1 MFGSELKRQVSE
13 LETRLAEHAATRQAL
28 DRSLSI
34 VELSLDGT
42 VLTANDNFC
51 TAMGGRQTEIIGQKH
66 ASLCDPAYT
75 TSHAY
80 QQLWS
85 DLRAGKFFQ
94 GRVRLRHRSG
104 RTIWMETTFTPVVD
118 PQSGHLTRVIK
129 IATDITEHVEEATR
143 AAALVAAIERSM
155 AVIEFA
161 PDGTVLRANDNF
173 LQTMGYSAGEV
184 IGKHHRLFCP
194 TDLTGS
200 GEYENF
206 WRDLQ
211 AGHHFNGQFC
221 RLNKSGAPV
230 WLEASYNPVLNEDG
244 QVVRIVKTASD
255 VTAQVRRYQAE
266 KESTATAASAA
277 QETERISAHGEA
289 VILETVARIQSISR
303 AVDEAAAQVNSLGQR
318 TADISLITSTI
329 KEIADQTNLLALNA
343 AIEAAR
349 AGESGR
355 GFAVVADEV
364 RKLAERTTRSTEEIT
379 RMVVAIQTENKAVT
393 ANMNTNLTQVAEG
406 VRLANSAGDA
416 IHRIRE
422 EAKRVVDVIEQLKD
436 SAAQQAKHR

>member
-1 MFGSELKRQVSE
+1 MFGSGLKRQVSE
-13 LETRLAEHAATRQAL
+13 LETRLAEHATTRQAL

-34 VELSLDGT
+34 VELGPDGT
-42 VLTANDNFC
+42 VLTANENFC
-51 TAMGGRQTEIIGQKH
+51 ATMGARQTEIVGQKH

-75 TSHAY
+75 ASHAY
-80 QQLWS
+80 QQFWS

-94 GRVRLRHRSG
+94 GCFRRRHRSG
-104 RTIWMETTFTPVVD
+104 RAVWLEATYNPVVD
-118 PQSGHLTRVIK
+118 PQSGHITRVIK
-129 IATDITEHVEEATR
+129 FATDITERVEEAAR
-143 AAALVAAIERSM
+143 AAALITAIERAM

-194 TDLTGS
+194 TEFANS
-200 GEYENF
+200 SEYESF
-206 WRDLQ
+206 WRDLR
-211 AGHHFNGQFC
+211 AGRHVRGQFC
-221 RLNKSGAPV
+221 RLDKHGMPV
-230 WLEASYNPVLNEDG
+230 WLEASYNPVLDEDG

-255 VTAQVRRYQAE
+255 VSAQVRRYHAE
-266 KESTATAASAA
+266 QESTATAAAAA

-289 VILETVARIQSISR
+289 VILETVTRIQSISR
-303 AVDEAAAQVNSLGQR
+303 AVDEAAIQVDSLGRR
-318 TADISLITSTI
+318 TTDISLITSTI

-364 RKLAERTTRSTEEIT
+364 RKLAERTARSTEEIT
-379 RMVVAIQTENKAVT
+379 RMVLAIQTENKAVT
-393 ANMNTNLTQVAEG
+393 ANMNANLSQVAEG
-406 VRLANSAGDA
+406 VRLANSAGEA
-416 IHRIRE
+416 IQRIRE
-422 EAKRVVDVIEQLKD
+422 EARRVVDVIRQLKD
-436 SAAQQAKHR
+436 SVARKAPHT

>member
-1 MFGSELKRQVSE
+1 MFGSGLKRQVSE

-34 VELSLDGT
+34 VELGPDGT
-42 VLTANDNFC
+42 VLAANDNFC
-51 TAMGGRQTEIIGQKH
+51 ATMGTRQTEIIGQNH

-75 TSHAY
+75 ASPTY
-80 QQLWS
+80 QQFWS

-94 GRVRLRHRSG
+94 GRFRRRHRSG
-104 RTIWMETTFTPVVD
+104 RAVWLEATYNPVAD
-118 PQSGHLTRVIK
+118 PRSGHITRVIK
-129 IATDITEHVEEATR
+129 FATDITERVEEAAR
-143 AAALVAAIERSM
+143 AAALIAAIERSM
-155 AVIEFA
+155 AVIEFS

-194 TDLTGS
+194 TDIAGS
-200 GEYENF
+200 SEYENF
-206 WRDLQ
+206 WRDLR
-211 AGHHFNGQFC
+211 AGHHFSGQFC
-221 RLNKSGAPV
+221 RLDKRGSPV
-230 WLEASYNPVLNEDG
+230 WLEASYNPVLDEDG
-244 QVVRIVKTASD
+244 HVVRIVKTASD
-255 VTAQVRRYQAE
+255 VTPQVRRYQAE
-266 KESTATAASAA
+266 QESTATAAAAA

-289 VILETVARIQSISR
+289 IILETVARIQSISR
-303 AVDEAAAQVNSLGQR
+303 AVDEAAVQVDSLGQR

-393 ANMNTNLTQVAEG
+393 ANMNANLTQVAEG
-406 VRLANSAGDA
+406 VRLANSAGEA
-416 IHRIRE
+416 IYRIRD
-422 EAKRVVDVIEQLKD
+422 EARRVVDVIQQLKD
-436 SAAQQAKHR
+436 SVARQARHR